1 MVKKI
6 FQNFFKNKNKVKEE
20 KYKAKILPK
29 IKEFKEILKSNKSIS
44 FLHYGHLG
52 DIVNSLPVIKEISKD
67 KKCILYIQKEKP
79 IPQHVISKDHPL
91 GSVYLSEKSI
101 FKMLPLLKKQKC

>member
-79 IPQHVISKDHPL
+79 IPVINSSPEPSKFAQLVEVD
-91 GSVYLSEKSI
+91 SVSNSVNVYLV
-101 FKMLPLLKKQKC
+101 C